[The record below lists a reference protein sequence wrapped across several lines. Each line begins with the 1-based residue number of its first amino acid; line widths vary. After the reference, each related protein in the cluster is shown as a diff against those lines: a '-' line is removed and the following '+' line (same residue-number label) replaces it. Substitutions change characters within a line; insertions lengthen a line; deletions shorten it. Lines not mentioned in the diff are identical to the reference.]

1 MLMTKAQQRSLQT
14 LHEDLAKK
22 MHELYT
28 EINGVLADVDIAF
41 VDQTTYAELIASL
54 SRPSA
59 SYTFSVPTF
68 GKGSVILDY
77 SLPIAYSLLEYAG
90 AGKPMAQMQAAHRGA
105 LAAVFKRDL
114 ANIESIWSP
123 VIDIKGSDAE
133 FETNPEALDIAQDN
147 DHVALIGFEVD
158 FPQASGKINLCY
170 PIALLESVLPKLSP
184 APASTL

>member
-59 SYTFSVPTF
+59 SYTFSVPPLARDPSSWTTACR
-68 GKGSVILDY
+68 
-77 SLPIAYSLLEYAG
+77 SLTASSNMGCWET
-90 AGKPMAQMQAAHRGA
+90 
-105 LAAVFKRDL
+105 
-114 ANIESIWSP
+114 WC
-123 VIDIKGSDAE
+123 SDASS
-133 FETNPEALDIAQDN
+133 TSWGTGCRL
-147 DHVALIGFEVD
+147 
-158 FPQASGKINLCY
+158 QA
-170 PIALLESVLPKLSP
+170 
-184 APASTL
+184 